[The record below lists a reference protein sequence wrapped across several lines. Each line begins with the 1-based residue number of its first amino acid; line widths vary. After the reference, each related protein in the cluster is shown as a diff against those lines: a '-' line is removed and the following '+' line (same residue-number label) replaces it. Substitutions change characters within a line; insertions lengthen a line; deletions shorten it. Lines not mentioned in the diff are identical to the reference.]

1 MMGRH
6 ALAAR
11 VVMTLL
17 VVTTL
22 SLAPALVVSALA
34 ADPLAEL
41 DLIRPPR
48 AAAAPDFTV
57 PRLGSGFV
65 ALKELRGSAVFL
77 NFWATWCPPCK
88 TEMPSMERLY
98 RRHKDRGLT
107 IVAISIDAAG
117 AEPVASFVRQLDL
130 TFPIGLDPTL
140 EVANRYTVRAL
151 PSSFLI
157 DRSGNT
163 VAIAVGPRD
172 WDGTAAHTVVEMLV
186 K

>member
-1 MMGRH
+1 MLM
-6 ALAAR
+6 
-11 VVMTLL
+11 
-17 VVTTL
+17 
-22 SLAPALVVSALA
+22 
-34 ADPLAEL
+34 
-41 DLIRPPR
+41 RPSRPT
-48 AAAAPDFTV
+48 AAPDFTV
-57 PRLGSGFV
+57 ARLGSGFIS
-65 ALKELRGSAVFL
+65 LKDLRGGAVLL
-77 NFWATWCPPCK
+77 NFWATWCVPCK

-117 AEPVASFVRQLDL
+117 AKSVVAFVRRLGL

-157 DRSGNT
+157 DRRGST
-163 VAIAVGPRD
+163 VAIAAGPRE
-172 WDGTAAHTVVEMLV
+172 WDGTAAHAVVESLV